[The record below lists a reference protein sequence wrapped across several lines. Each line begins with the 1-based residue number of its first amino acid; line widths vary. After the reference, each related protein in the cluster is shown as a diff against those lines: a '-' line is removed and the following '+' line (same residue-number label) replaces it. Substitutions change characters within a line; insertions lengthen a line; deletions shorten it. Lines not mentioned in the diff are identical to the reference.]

1 MKSKSVLITGGARGI
16 GRSISI
22 KFAQEGYNVLINY
35 NNSKKEAEELKNYLK
50 QILLKKKKY
59 RI

>member
-16 GRSISI
+16 GRAISI

-35 NNSKKEAEELKNYLK
+35 NNSKKNRFKN
-50 QILLKKKKY
+50 
-59 RI
+59 